1 MGGGKNKGEK
11 KEERNKNILIIA
23 TVARKTDLPPNSSVW
38 IELQMSSTLPIFDIP
53 RPPSLR
59 IIIDCQSILFQ
70 LYFLSLLPSLSFIPF
85 QILFTSFSFRCWQ
98 IRDFFFLFS
107 SPRACFLYSTISLEL
122 VLSTV
127 NILPLSLHF
136 LFPELFPPPPPP
148 PRVVFYYRWIPP
160 PSPRSLPVIP
170 PGNPFPS
177 CSATNVKIFQSLNFI
192 AIPTPFQGAH
202 ITEEEKLLREWYI
215 TSGDPTTWSLLARW
229 SDSRH
234 YEWFLTKVDRP
245 PYVIEKYLREK
256 RKSIREHS
264 SSVFRFYSSVIK
276 KQRK

>member
-1 MGGGKNKGEK
+1 MVDTRRSAPCFAFSFVYRWKWGEEKTKGKKRREK
-11 KEERNKNILIIA
+11 QKYFNNRDCCTKNRPSPEFVRLNRIA
-23 TVARKTDLPPNSSVW
+23 NVLHPSNFWYSAP
-38 IELQMSSTLPIFDIP
+38 TLFANNY
-53 RPPSLR
+53 RLSKY
-59 IIIDCQSILFQ
+59 SFS

-148 PRVVFYYRWIPP
+148 RVVFYYRWIPP
-160 PSPRSLPVIP
+160 PPSPPRSLPVIP

-192 AIPTPFQGAH
+192 AIPTPSQGAH

-245 PYVIEKYLREK
+245 PCVIEKYLRG
-256 RKSIREHS
+256 
-264 SSVFRFYSSVIK
+264 
-276 KQRK
+276 